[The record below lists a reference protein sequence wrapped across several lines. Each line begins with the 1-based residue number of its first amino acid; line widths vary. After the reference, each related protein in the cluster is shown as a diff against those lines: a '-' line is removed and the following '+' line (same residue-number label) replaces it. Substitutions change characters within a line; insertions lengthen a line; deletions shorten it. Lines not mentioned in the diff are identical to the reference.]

1 MQQTKISSSQVAS
14 SSTISNQVTFQSPI
28 IVPPTPVSV
37 PSSMYSPAPTTTSF
51 SAKPVLASFKDSEAQ
66 DNCSKEDETLKMLQR
81 HYLQAILTLAPPH
94 KLSVSEYHFHIHYTF
109 TVVLMRIAYFVLLNY
124 FFLSQTSSDIL
135 QRL

>member
-1 MQQTKISSSQVAS
+1 MQMQQTKISSSKVAS

-94 KLSVSEYHFHIHYTF
+94 KLSVSEQDYHSIIYIQH
-109 TVVLMRIAYFVLLNY
+109 
-124 FFLSQTSSDIL
+124 
-135 QRL
+135 